1 MEQKLLYKAIKSNN
15 EEKIL
20 EACDLIYQK
29 YQKLIY
35 FIISK
40 YITNVFDIE
49 DLTQTVFTNFFNNL
63 EKIDLTKNIKY
74 YLVTSAKNISLN
86 FIKKQNRMDYD
97 DVLIYQTKDQN
108 NNNYLYCDLINDL
121 QKQLNKEQINIIILH
136 TIEGYTFKEIAKK
149 YNKKTNTIIT
159 IYNRALK
166 QYKSRGDDYY
176 ER

>member
-49 DLTQTVFTNFFNNL
+49 DLTQTVFINFFNNL

-74 YLVTSAKNISLN
+74 YLVTSAKNLALN
-86 FIKKQNRMDYD
+86 FIKKQNKIDYD

-121 QKQLNKEQINIIILH
+121 QKHLNEEQINIIILH

-166 QYKSRGDDYY
+166 QYKNKGDNYY

>member
-49 DLTQTVFTNFFNNL
+49 DLTQTVFINFFNNL

-121 QKQLNKEQINIIILH
+121 QKYLNKEQINIIILH

-166 QYKSRGDDYY
+166 QYKNKGDNYY

>member
-49 DLTQTVFTNFFNNL
+49 DLTQTVFINFFNNL

-74 YLVTSAKNISLN
+74 YLVTSAKNLALN
-86 FIKKQNRMDYD
+86 FIKKQNKIDYD

-121 QKQLNKEQINIIILH
+121 QKHLNKEQINIIILH

-159 IYNRALK
+159 IYNRALR

>member
-49 DLTQTVFTNFFNNL
+49 DLTQTVFINFFNNL

-121 QKQLNKEQINIIILH
+121 QKHLNEEQINIIILH

-166 QYKSRGDDYY
+166 QYKNKGDNYY